1 MLWTVFIVLAVLCFV
16 GFALHLGSGLMHLLV
31 ITALIVL
38 LYKLITDT
46 LRPDLGK

>member
-1 MLWTVFIVLAVLCFV
+1 MLWTAFIVLAVLCFV
-16 GFALHLGSGLMHLLV
+16 GFALHFGGGLMHLLV